1 MKPLSE
7 LTREEIAPLK
17 LLCFDCDGVTVPEG
31 SKITESKGR
40 LVVETKL
47 IEDRLVQKLNKLKEK
62 YWLVFSSGRS
72 LLYLSRM
79 FEPVLDERV
88 ILQAEV
94 GLFTLLNGEVVQLDP
109 LSEEQLELLGK
120 IRKRIRAEA
129 KTNSDILGF
138 EPKQFL
144 VTVHCK
150 KELPIIPEIV
160 REETGGED
168 VYCLWSGEAYDINFA
183 HLNKGKGLE
192 KLCEKLGIAQSE
204 TLAIGNDS
212 NDREMVEWAGV
223 GITSNPE
230 SMSAANYYTLSKQEL
245 GGEELVDK
253 LLELL

>member
-7 LTREEIAPLK
+7 LTREKIAPLK

-31 SKITESKGR
+31 SKITESKGK

-47 IEDRLVQKLNKLKEK
+47 IEDRLVQKINKLKEK
-62 YWLVFSSGRS
+62 YYIVFSSGRS

-79 FEPVLDERV
+79 FEPVLDEKV

-94 GLFTLLNGEVVQLDP
+94 GLFTLLNGEVLQLDP
-109 LSEEQLELLGK
+109 FTEEQLELLSK
-120 IRKRIRAEA
+120 IRKRLRKEA
-129 KTNSDILGF
+129 KTNPDILGF

-160 REETGGED
+160 KEEAGD
-168 VYCLWSGEAYDINFA
+168 QDLYCLWSGEAYDINFT

-192 KLCEKLGIAQSE
+192 RLCEKLGIAQSE
-204 TLAIGNDS
+204 VLAIGNDS
-212 NDREMVEWAGV
+212 NDREMVEWAGIGV
-223 GITSNPE
+223 TSNKE
-230 SMSAANYYTLSKQEL
+230 SMDAADYYTLSKQEL
-245 GGEELVDK
+245 GGEELVDQ
-253 LLELL
+253 LLELV

>member
-7 LTREEIAPLK
+7 LTKEDLAPLK

-31 SKITESKGR
+31 SKITESKGK

-47 IEDRLVQKLNKLKEK
+47 IEDRLVGKINKLKEK
-62 YWLVFSSGRS
+62 YWIVFSSGRS

-79 FEPVLDERV
+79 FEPVLDEKV
-88 ILQAEV
+88 VLQAEV
-94 GLFTLLNGEVVQLDP
+94 GLFTLLSGEVLQLDP
-109 LSEEQLELLGK
+109 LNEKQLELLAK
-120 IRKRIRAEA
+120 IRKRLRKEA
-129 KTNSDILGF
+129 KTNPDILGF

-150 KELPIIPEIV
+150 RQLPIVSQIV
-160 REETGGED
+160 KEEAKGENL
-168 VYCLWSGEAYDINFA
+168 YCLWSGEAYDINFV
-183 HLNKGKGLE
+183 HLNKGRGLE
-192 KLCEKLGIAQSE
+192 KLCEKLGVAQEE

-212 NDREMVEWAGV
+212 NDREMVEWAGI

-230 SMSAANYYTLSKQEL
+230 SMKAAEYHTSNKQEL